1 MILAFAVRENFLHL
15 QNIFVQS
22 NFVNFKFDNKMKKV
36 GLLAIAVLFAFVAN
50 ARSFELKPNGWKVGD
65 SRSYDYVKVNAKG
78 ETDNDKMIL
87 TVKSVEKDKYLLDYQ
102 NVSDTASS
110 GYASL
115 RMVLGDSLA
124 SVLDSFVYK
133 FSLTKDGE
141 FFHLENYKECIGL
154 FGDNLLGNIL
164 VSMVGSTQKEAE
176 DKVMA
181 EIKDIYWFMNRT
193 YDDKKNNVF
202 KRNILDNII
211 FYEDVPVN
219 VRAGSVEGKLTLV
232 LTANIPAEKV
242 FVATEKALRE
252 MMGNMAK
259 SMGVQ
264 PSMFD
269 AKLKESLDELKK
281 QENSIAIKETVVFDE
296 KTGWL
301 VSYDRVVDTISAAE
315 GKTIVSSRRSI
326 TAK

>member
-1 MILAFAVRENFLHL
+1 
-15 QNIFVQS
+15 
-22 NFVNFKFDNKMKKV
+22 
-36 GLLAIAVLFAFVAN
+36 
-50 ARSFELKPNGWKVGD
+50 
-65 SRSYDYVKVNAKG
+65 
-78 ETDNDKMIL
+78 
-87 TVKSVEKDKYLLDYQ
+87 
-102 NVSDTASS
+102 
-110 GYASL
+110 
-115 RMVLGDSLA
+115 MVLGDSLA
-124 SVLDSFVYK
+124 SALDSFVYK

-141 FFHLENYKECIGL
+141 FAHLENYKECIGL
-154 FGDNLLGNIL
+154 FGDNLLGNIM

-181 EIKDIYWFMNRT
+181 EIRDIYWFMNRT

-242 FVATEKALRE
+242 FVAAEKALRE

-259 SMGVQ
+259 FMGVQ

-269 AKLKESLDELKK
+269 AKIKEKLDELKK

-301 VSYDRVVDTISAAE
+301 VSYDRVVETTSATE